1 MKDKGCYLKF
11 KEYDESIIIAKHNG
25 DITMAEFYDM
35 CRQISIA
42 KFGEHNTKKYF
53 DS

>member
-11 KEYDESIIIAKHNG
+11 KEYDESIIIDKDNS
-25 DITMAEFYDM
+25 DITVKEFYDM

-42 KFGEHNTKKYF
+42 KFGENNTKKFF